1 MLFVKT
7 TDQMFIDRL
16 RITSRPFSSST
27 RLFASLLIALSF
39 GNLSIEFDPGKLQQF
54 VEQVGH
60 EKLLDLELLH
70 VVVIVEKVDKKD
82 VGVEV
87 MVEKADVDKE
97 VEHVEGSLVLNQSIG
112 FHLAWPFL
120 PSLSCS
126 YVTVKM
132 PIEERLKE

>member
-1 MLFVKT
+1 
-7 TDQMFIDRL
+7 MFIDRL
-16 RITSRPFSSST
+16 KITSRPFSSST

-60 EKLLDLELLH
+60 EELLDLE
-70 VVVIVEKVDKKD
+70 VVH

-97 VEHVEGSLVLNQSIG
+97 VEHVEGSL
-112 FHLAWPFL
+112 FL

-126 YVTVKM
+126 YFIVKM
-132 PIEERLKE
+132 PIEER